1 MRGST
6 SATTGIIHL
15 AGILKKCFKLVWV
28 AYVELKASSHTHGDL
43 PMAYERQWKET
54 LVFQLGDGYMPSV
67 ATGPASGE
75 KGLGDGNAQCR
86 QPASQPW
93 SLGELGASPRI
104 KN

>member
-1 MRGST
+1 M
-6 SATTGIIHL
+6 
-15 AGILKKCFKLVWV
+15 
-28 AYVELKASSHTHGDL
+28 
-43 PMAYERQWKET
+43 
-54 LVFQLGDGYMPSV
+54 FQLGDGYMPSV